1 MFDKIKDHPIL
12 VLLSML
18 VGAFLAGISALI
30 FIQQQVDAGVQQQL
44 RLQKPAFIKEI
55 SGALANVIPKPS
67 PPIIEKSPEFFGD
80 TENVCVRWPQ
90 IQLLQLCWGRTIES
104 PTLNTNTN
112 TTILHHEFSFLK
124 PFAGQPVITTGLNV
138 SNSGAG
144 NAWVVYNSTTTE
156 KTFELFATDIL
167 KGQSTVSVSINY
179 FATGRWARD

>member
-67 PPIIEKSPEFFGD
+67 PPIIEKSPEFFGGGMIFHS
-80 TENVCVRWPQ
+80 TGKYLEIRLVN
-90 IQLLQLCWGRTIES
+90 
-104 PTLNTNTN
+104 
-112 TTILHHEFSFLK
+112 SFI
-124 PFAGQPVITTGLNV
+124 PSCT
-138 SNSGAG
+138 
-144 NAWVVYNSTTTE
+144 
-156 KTFELFATDIL
+156 
-167 KGQSTVSVSINY
+167 
-179 FATGRWARD
+179 